1 MSDKDQPRGVDLLR
15 DATRNKSTAF
25 TMQEREAL
33 GLRGL
38 LPPTINT
45 QQQQLNRILSNIRRK
60 AYDIERYIALRA
72 LQVRSEPL
80 FFKLVVEHIEEIMP
94 LIYTPTVGEACKEFA
109 NIFRDS
115 RGLYVSID
123 DAGDVDKLLANWPDE
138 DVRVIV
144 VTDGERVLGL
154 GDLGSNGMGISIG
167 KLALYTACAG
177 IRPEHTLPVVIDVG
191 TDNEALRN
199 DPVYLGIPRGRVRGE
214 AYEALVEEFIR
225 GVQKRFPK
233 ALIQFE
239 DFATPN
245 AQLFLDRYRDQVLC
259 FNDDIQGTASVA
271 LAGIIASTRVTGIA
285 LADIRVMFLG
295 HGSAATGIADLLVS
309 SMMDEGL
316 TEAEA
321 CGRIRF
327 VGRNGVLTKTTE
339 SGRGAA
345 LARFAPDEPE
355 MTFLEG
361 LDSFQPHALIGA
373 TGSPG
378 TFTREVV
385 SKMAEI
391 NKRPVIFALSNPT
404 SRAECTAEQAY
415 EWSAGQAL
423 FASGSPFAPVKL
435 GGKTHWP
442 GQGNNAYIFPGIGLG
457 AVAVG
462 ASRVTDVM
470 FLEAARCLA
479 NLIKDED
486 LADGTLY
493 PPLTRIREISLD
505 IAVSVAERAFADGL
519 ATSNAPPEDL
529 RTMIAEYM
537 YDPTY

>member
-1 MSDKDQPRGVDLLR
+1 MTDKQKLRGVNVLK
-15 DATRNKSTAF
+15 DASLNKSTAF
-25 TMQEREAL
+25 TMEERKSL

-38 LPPTINT
+38 LPPTMNT
-45 QQQQLNRILSNIRRK
+45 QSQQLMRILSNVRRK
-60 AYDIERYIALRA
+60 ASDIERYIALRA
-72 LQVRSEPL
+72 LQVRSEQL

-109 NIFRDS
+109 NIYRDA
-115 RGLYVSID
+115 RGMYVSIHD
-123 DAGDVDKLLANWPDE
+123 KGDIREILDNWPED

-177 IRPEHTLPVVIDVG
+177 IPPEHTLPLVLDVG
-191 TDNEALRN
+191 TDNDELRD
-199 DPVYLGIPRGRVRGE
+199 DPVYLGLPEKRVRGE
-214 AYEALVEEFIR
+214 AYEALVDEFIKA
-225 GVQKRFPK
+225 VQDRFPK

-271 LAGIIASTRVTGIA
+271 LAGIIASTRVTETPLKSMRI
-285 LADIRVMFLG
+285 MFLG
-295 HGSAATGIADLLVS
+295 HGSAATGIADLMVS
-309 SMMDEGL
+309 SMIDQGL
-316 TEAEA
+316 SEVTA
-321 CGRIRF
+321 CEHIRF
-327 VGRNGVLTKTTE
+327 VGRHGVITQHSDNLGD
-339 SGRGAA
+339 SIRRYAQ
-345 LARFAPDEPE
+345 DEPAAD
-355 MTFLEG
+355 FLEAMRR
-361 LDSFQPHALIGA
+361 FKPHALIGA

-378 TFTREVV
+378 TFTEEIVRE
-385 SKMAEI
+385 MAAI
-391 NKRPVIFALSNPT
+391 NEHPVIFALSNPT

-415 EWSAGQAL
+415 RWSDGQAL
-423 FASGSPFAPVKL
+423 FASGSPFSPVKY

-457 AVAVG
+457 AVAVQ

-479 NLIKDED
+479 DMIKDVD

-493 PPLTRIREISLD
+493 PPLTRIREISLE

-519 ATSNAPPEDL
+519 AGIERPADL
-529 RTMIAEYM
+529 RALIADYM
-537 YDPTY
+537 YDPSY

>member
-1 MSDKDQPRGVDLLR
+1 MSDKTSLRGIDVLR
-15 DATRNKSTAF
+15 DPSLNKSTAF
-25 TMQEREAL
+25 TMDEREAL

-38 LPPTINT
+38 LPPTVNT

-80 FFKLVVEHIEEIMP
+80 FFKLVTEHIEEIMP
-94 LIYTPTVGEACKEFA
+94 LIYTPTVGEACLEFA

-123 DAGDVDKLLANWPDE
+123 DLGDVDKLLGNWPTE

-177 IRPEHTLPVVIDVG
+177 IHPDQTLPVVLDVG
-191 TDNEALRN
+191 TDNEELRN
-199 DPVYLGIPRGRVRGE
+199 DPVYLGIPRQRVRDE
-214 AYEALVEEFIR
+214 RYQQLIEEFIA
-225 GVQKRFPK
+225 GVQKRFPH

-239 DFATPN
+239 DFSTPN
-245 AQLFLDRYRDQVLC
+245 AQMLLDHYRDKVLC

-271 LAGIIASTRVTGIA
+271 LAGLIASTRVTGTP
-285 LADIRVMFLG
+285 LAEMRTMFLG

-309 SMMDEGL
+309 SMVDEGL
-316 TEAEA
+316 SEEEA
-321 CGRIRF
+321 CSRIQF
-327 VGRNGVLTKTTE
+327 VGRKGVITQQSDRL
-339 SGRGAA
+339 SDSIR
-345 LARFAPDEPE
+345 RYAPEGEPVP
-355 MTFLEG
+355 FG
-361 LDSFQPHALIGA
+361 DAIASFKPHALIGA

-378 TFTREVV
+378 TFTEDIVA
-385 SKMAEI
+385 KMTQI
-391 NKRPVIFALSNPT
+391 NERPVIFALSNPT

-415 EWSAGQAL
+415 QWSDGKAL
-423 FASGSPFAPVKL
+423 FASGSPFAPVKHK
-435 GGKTHWP
+435 GKTHWP

-457 AVAVG
+457 AVAVE
-462 ASRVTDVM
+462 ATRVTDVM
-470 FLEAARCLA
+470 FLEAARRLA

-493 PPLTRIREISLD
+493 PPLTRIQEISLE

-519 ATSNAPPEDL
+519 AGIDRPADL
-529 RTMIAEYM
+529 KAYIADYM

>member
-1 MSDKDQPRGVDLLR
+1 MSEKTELRGVDVLR
-15 DATRNKSTAF
+15 DPTLNKSTAF
-25 TMQEREAL
+25 TMEERERL

-38 LPPTINT
+38 LPPTVNT

-80 FFKLVVEHIEEIMP
+80 FFKLVTENIQEIMP
-94 LIYTPTVGEACKEFA
+94 LIYTPTVGEACLEFA

-123 DAGDVDKLLANWPDE
+123 DLGDVDKLLANWPTD

-177 IRPEHTLPVVIDVG
+177 IPPEQTLPVVIDVG
-191 TDNEALRN
+191 TDNEALRA
-199 DPVYLGIPRGRVRGE
+199 DPVYLGIPRPRERGPR
-214 AYEALVEEFIR
+214 YHALIDEFIT
-225 GVQKRFPK
+225 GVQQRFPK

-239 DFATPN
+239 DFSTPN
-245 AQLFLDRYRDQVLC
+245 AQMLLERYRDRVLC
-259 FNDDIQGTASVA
+259 FNDDIQGTAAVA
-271 LAGIIASTRVTGIA
+271 LAGLIASTRVTGIP
-285 LADIRVMFLG
+285 LKEMRTMFLG

-309 SMMDEGL
+309 SMVDEGL
-316 TEAEA
+316 SEAEA
-321 CGRIRF
+321 CARIRF
-327 VGRNGVLTKTTE
+327 VGRSGVITQQSERLDDTI
-339 SGRGAA
+339 R
-345 LARFAPDEPE
+345 RFAP
-355 MTFLEG
+355 EG
-361 LDSFQPHALIGA
+361 PPIPFAEAIDRFKPHALIGA

-378 TFTREVV
+378 TFTEEIVA
-385 SKMAEI
+385 KMTAI
-391 NKRPVIFALSNPT
+391 NPCPVIFALSNPT

-415 EWSAGQAL
+415 RWSDGKAL
-423 FASGSPFAPVKL
+423 FASGSPFAPVKHK
-435 GGKTHWP
+435 GKTHWP

-457 AVAVG
+457 AVVVE

-470 FLEAARCLA
+470 FLEAARRLA

-486 LADGTLY
+486 LSDGTLY
-493 PPLTRIREISLD
+493 PPLTRIREISLE

-519 ATSNAPPEDL
+519 AGIERPGDL
-529 RTMIAEYM
+529 KAFIADYM
-537 YDPTY
+537 YDPSY

>member
-1 MSDKDQPRGVDLLR
+1 MGDKAQPRGVDLLR

-25 TMQEREAL
+25 TMQEREEL

-38 LPPTINT
+38 LPPTVNT
-45 QQQQLNRILSNIRRK
+45 QQQQLSRILSNIRRK

-123 DAGDVDKLLANWPDE
+123 DAGDVDKLLANWPED

-177 IRPEHTLPVVIDVG
+177 IYPEQTLPVVIDVG
-191 TDNEALRN
+191 TDNEELRN
-199 DPVYLGIPRGRVRGE
+199 DPVYLGIPRERVRG
-214 AYEALVEEFIR
+214 AKYEALIDEFIR

-245 AQLFLDRYRDQVLC
+245 AQLFLDRYRDEVLC

-271 LAGIIASTRVTGIA
+271 LAGIIASTRVTKTP
-285 LADIRVMFLG
+285 LTDMRVMFLG

-309 SMMDEGL
+309 SMMDAGL
-316 TEAEA
+316 SEAQA
-321 CGRIRF
+321 CDRIRF
-327 VGRNGVLTKTTE
+327 VGRSGVLNSASKSVT
-339 SGRGAA
+339 GA
-345 LARFAPDEPE
+345 LERFAPDAPD
-355 MTFLEG
+355 MSFLEG
-361 LDSFQPHALIGA
+361 LDAFKPHALIGA

-378 TFTREVV
+378 TFTQEIV
-385 SKMAEI
+385 SKMAEL
-391 NKRPVIFALSNPT
+391 NDRPVIFALSNPT

-415 EWSAGQAL
+415 QWSNGKAL
-423 FASGSPFAPVKL
+423 FASGSPFAPVKHK
-435 GGKTHWP
+435 GKTHWP

-457 AVAVG
+457 AVVVG

-470 FLEAARCLA
+470 FLEAASCLA
-479 NLIKDED
+479 NLISDND

-493 PPLTRIREISLD
+493 PPLTKIREISLD
-505 IAVSVAERAFADGL
+505 IAVSVAQRAFADGL
-519 ATSNAPPEDL
+519 ASIDAPEDL
-529 RTMIAEYM
+529 RGYIAQYM

>member
-1 MSDKDQPRGVDLLR
+1 MTNKTELRGIDVLR
-15 DATRNKSTAF
+15 DPTMNKSTAF
-25 TMQEREAL
+25 TMEERERL

-38 LPPTINT
+38 LPPTVNT

-80 FFKLVVEHIEEIMP
+80 FFKLVTEHIEEIMP
-94 LIYTPTVGEACKEFA
+94 LIYTPTVGEACLEFA

-123 DAGDVDKLLANWPDE
+123 DLGDVEKLLANWPTD

-177 IRPEHTLPVVIDVG
+177 IPPEQTLPVVIDVG
-191 TDNEALRN
+191 TDNETLRA
-199 DPVYLGIPRGRVRGE
+199 DPVYLGIPRPRERGE
-214 AYEALVEEFIR
+214 RYHQLIDEFIR
-225 GVQKRFPK
+225 GAQTRFPK

-239 DFATPN
+239 DFSTPN
-245 AQLFLDRYRDQVLC
+245 AQMLLERYRDEVLC
-259 FNDDIQGTASVA
+259 FNDDIQGTAAVA
-271 LAGIIASTRVTGIA
+271 LAGLIASTRVTGVP
-285 LADIRVMFLG
+285 LKEMRTMFLG

-309 SMMDEGL
+309 SMVDEGL
-316 TEAEA
+316 SEAEA
-321 CGRIRF
+321 CSRIRF
-327 VGRNGVLTKTTE
+327 VGRSGVITRQSERLDD
-339 SGRGAA
+339 SIR
-345 LARFAPDEPE
+345 RFAPEGSPVPFAQAIDE
-355 MTFLEG
+355 FR
-361 LDSFQPHALIGA
+361 PHALIGA

-378 TFTREVV
+378 TFTEDIVA
-385 SKMAEI
+385 KMATI
-391 NKRPVIFALSNPT
+391 NDCPVIFALSNPT

-415 EWSAGQAL
+415 HWSDGKAL
-423 FASGSPFAPVKL
+423 FASGSPFAPVKHN
-435 GGKTHWP
+435 GKTHWP

-457 AVAVG
+457 AVVVEA
-462 ASRVTDVM
+462 ARVTDVM
-470 FLEAARCLA
+470 FLEAARRLA

-493 PPLTRIREISLD
+493 PPLTRIREISLE

-519 ATSNAPPEDL
+519 AGIEPPDDL
-529 RTMIAEYM
+529 KAFIASYM
-537 YDPTY
+537 YDPSY